1 MFGAIFSIILA
12 IVSSSFHAEESP
24 DFVIKTIDFNTIGL
38 LLGMIII
45 VVIFGE
51 TGVFHQI
58 GIKYRKISKGNV

>member
-12 IVSSSFHAEESP
+12 IVSSSLHDEESP

-38 LLGMIII
+38 LLGMMII
-45 VVIFGE
+45 VVILGE

-58 GIKYRKISKGNV
+58 GINIGK

>member
-12 IVSSSFHAEESP
+12 IVSSSLHAEESP
-24 DFVIKTIDFNTIGL
+24 DFVIETIDFNTIGL

-45 VVIFGE
+45 VVILGE

-58 GIKYRKISKGNV
+58 GIKYGKISKGNV